1 MRCGWMFA
9 LMAPALMTVKAQ
21 TKLSPPAA
29 PVQDHRD
36 TRHGATVIDPYF
48 WLREKS
54 NPEVVQ
60 YLEKENA
67 YTAAMTAAIKP
78 LEETLYKEM
87 LGRIKQT
94 DLDVPV
100 RRGDYLYYVRTEEG
114 KQYPIRCRR
123 KGSMDAPEQV
133 VLDPN
138 EMEKTHKFV
147 GIGSTSYSEDGNL
160 LAYTVDFTGFRQY
173 SLQVKDLRTGVT
185 LPDTTE
191 RVTSLT
197 WANDNKTLFLVT
209 EDAVTKRSDKLWRH
223 VLESTVFEPMYEEK
237 DELYDIGVAKTR
249 DKQYVLLGIEAKDT
263 AEWRY
268 LRADQPQT
276 AFATM

>member
-1 MRCGWMFA
+1 MRYKLMFA

-21 TKLSPPAA
+21 TLASAPAA
-29 PVQDHRD
+29 PVHEHRESW
-36 TRHGATVIDPYF
+36 HGATVIDPYF

-67 YTAAMTAAIKP
+67 YTAAMTANIKP

-100 RRGDYLYYVRTEEG
+100 LRGDYLYYVRTVEG

-123 KGSMDAPEQV
+123 KGSMESPEEV

-147 GIGSTSYSEDGNL
+147 GIGDLAYSDDGNL
-160 LAYTVDFTGFRQY
+160 LAYTVDFTGFRQFG
-173 SLQVKDLRTGVT
+173 LQVKDLRTGVT

-191 RVTSLT
+191 RVTSVV
-197 WANDNKTLFLVT
+197 WAADNKTLFLTT
-209 EDAVTKRSDKLWRH
+209 EDAVT
-223 VLESTVFEPMYEEK
+223 
-237 DELYDIGVAKTR
+237 
-249 DKQYVLLGIEAKDT
+249 
-263 AEWRY
+263 
-268 LRADQPQT
+268 
-276 AFATM
+276 